1 MAYSVYNRQPSVQ
14 SSIQMDIDRIK
25 IILNSKEI
33 LYRQTRYFTE
43 VLFFDKKWDRNLF
56 IFLARII
63 RQCKNEVRFTYD
75 TTGHLLVLFDR
86 WKILSRDTKAKKE
99 LWNLKQ

>member
-33 LYRQTRYFTE
+33 LYRQTRYFYE
-43 VLFFDKKWDRNLF
+43 FIFNDKKWDRNLF
-56 IFLARII
+56 IFLNRIV

-75 TTGHLLVLFDR
+75 INGHLLVLFDR
-86 WKILSRDTKAKKE
+86 WKILSRDVKVPKNAWDYKG
-99 LWNLKQ
+99 